1 MLSCQ
6 RHIGREGRMHIHNN
20 PLSSQMMALGYT
32 QRTQE
37 AMAVRK
43 TAADVRRK
51 LTSFAAT
58 NDDEAVSR
66 VDPRSDTDPD
76 RRRNQQQEEV
86 SFRSVFFSASV

>member
-1 MLSCQ
+1 
-6 RHIGREGRMHIHNN
+6 MHIHNS
-20 PLSSQMMALGYT
+20 PLSSQMMALGST
-32 QRTQE
+32 QRSQE
-37 AMAVRK
+37 AMAARK
-43 TAADVRRK
+43 AAADVRRK

-66 VDPRSDTDPD
+66 VGPRSDTDPD